1 MVMVMDKMILA
12 MMIKVF
18 LMIYL
23 MLLVKAMKNLYRK
36 VGMGM

>member
-1 MVMVMDKMILA
+1 MVMVMDKMIMV
-12 MMIKVF
+12 MMIKV